1 MTQYKPIFSVKHID
15 MKPRKYLHSLK
26 TPAATAGSY
35 FWLKRFRNRV
45 SPYDR
50 FVIGSLASIVPEP
63 PIGIGIAFGSFL
75 QLLEVKTAK
84 LVSNDYPRPIYA
96 IGERGR
102 LITLVPGQMLLT
114 GMDGLAIPGQHK
126 VYKCVDGCYYK
137 VTQSGQIKLTR
148 GVFQGLAH
156 AGRGGGYKDRTW
168 CLHQHTLGN
177 PAWLSLYNTANPDS
191 SP

>member
-1 MTQYKPIFSVKHID
+1 
-15 MKPRKYLHSLK
+15 MKPRKYLHPLK
-26 TPAATAGSY
+26 TPAATAGGY

-50 FVIGSLASIVPEP
+50 AFWGTFAGLATSVYEP
-63 PIGIGIAFGSFL
+63 PIATGIIIAGAL

-168 CLHQHTLGN
+168 CQSQHTLGN
-177 PAWLSLYNTANPDS
+177 PAWLSLYNTANPAS

>member
-1 MTQYKPIFSVKHID
+1 
-15 MKPRKYLHSLK
+15 MKPRKYLHPLK
-26 TPAATAGSY
+26 TPVATAGSY
-35 FWLKRFRNRV
+35 FWLKRFRNKL

-50 FVIGSLASIVPEP
+50 IIFGDLFSFMLEP
-63 PIGIGIAFGSFL
+63 PIGFGFFIGASL
-75 QLLEVKTAK
+75 QIFEITTAK
-84 LVSNDYPRPIYA
+84 LVSNDYPHPVYA

-102 LITLVPGQMLLT
+102 LITLAPGQMLLT

-156 AGRGGGYKDRTW
+156 AGRGGGYKDLTW
-168 CLHQHTLGN
+168 CQSQHTLGN
-177 PAWLSLYNTANPDS
+177 PAWLSLYNTANPGSFDKYKVQ
-191 SP
+191 SPKYKV